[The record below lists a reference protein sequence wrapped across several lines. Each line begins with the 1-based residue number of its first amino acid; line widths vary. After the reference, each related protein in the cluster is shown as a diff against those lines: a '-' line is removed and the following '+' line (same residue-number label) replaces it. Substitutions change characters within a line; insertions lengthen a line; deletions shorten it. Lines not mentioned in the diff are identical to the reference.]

1 MAEISHQWAW
11 QLNDAS
17 FEQDAIALWRRTLQL
32 PADTSPENRAKEL
45 SSVAYHG
52 DALAGVTTVELQDF
66 PQLRQRFAFYRVL
79 IAPDFR
85 GQDIAGPLGR
95 AAYRALE
102 SWAIRNPTE
111 CVAGFASIRQSR
123 YLIENYR
130 SPYSRSTDAV
140 LLAYTEE
147 GYQVR
152 IRWFDHFRPG

>member
-1 MAEISHQWAW
+1 MAEISPEWAW
-11 QLNDAS
+11 QLNNAR
-17 FEQDAIALWRRTLQL
+17 FEQHAIALWRRIEQL
-32 PADTSPENRAKEL
+32 PADTSPENRAREL
-45 SSVAYHG
+45 SSVAYDG

-79 IAPDFR
+79 ISPDFR

-102 SWAIRNPTE
+102 SWAIRNPAE
-111 CVAGFASIRQSR
+111 RVAGFASIRQSR

-140 LLAYTEE
+140 LLGYTEK

-152 IRWFDHFRPG
+152 VRWFDHFRPG